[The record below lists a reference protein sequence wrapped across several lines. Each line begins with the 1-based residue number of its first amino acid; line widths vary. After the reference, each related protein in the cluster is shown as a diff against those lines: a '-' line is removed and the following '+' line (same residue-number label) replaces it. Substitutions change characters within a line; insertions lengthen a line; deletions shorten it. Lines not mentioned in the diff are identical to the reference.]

1 MPVIPAEQPFAKFLR
16 AFLCKLLAKFRFR
29 HSTRVSSKDSPMR
42 PISEATAR
50 VSGQSFSR
58 KYVSLGRVLSCWKE
72 IVGDKLASKAQ
83 PVKINYRRREK
94 GGNPVA
100 ILDIAA
106 SSADSTLLH
115 YQKDLILARI
125 NQIFGDQWVTAIRFV
140 AAPVNGKPKAKKT
153 RIPLTEDEK
162 NHLSGMLETLAD
174 PDIKARLETLGTA
187 IMTEQKQ

>member
-1 MPVIPAEQPFAKFLR
+1 
-16 AFLCKLLAKFRFR
+16 
-29 HSTRVSSKDSPMR
+29 MR

-58 KYVSLGRVLSCWKE
+58 KYVSLGRILSSWKE
-72 IVGDKLASKAQ
+72 IVGEKLAGKAQ
-83 PVKINYRRREK
+83 PVKINYRKREK

-115 YQKDLILARI
+115 YQKDLILERI
-125 NQIFGDQWVTAIRFV
+125 NQIFGDKWVTAIRFV
-140 AAPVNGKPKAKKT
+140 ATPVSSKGKTAKKS

-162 NHLSGMLETLAD
+162 SHLSGMLESLAD
-174 PDIKARLETLGTA
+174 PDLKAKLETLGTA
-187 IMTEQKQ
+187 IITEQKQ

>member
-1 MPVIPAEQPFAKFLR
+1 
-16 AFLCKLLAKFRFR
+16 
-29 HSTRVSSKDSPMR
+29 MR

-58 KYVSLGRVLSCWKE
+58 KYVSLGRILSSWKE
-72 IVGDKLASKAQ
+72 IVGEKLAGKAQ
-83 PVKINYRRREK
+83 PVKINYRKREK

-115 YQKDLILARI
+115 YQKDLILERI
-125 NQIFGDQWVTAIRFV
+125 NQIFGDKWVTAIRFV
-140 AAPVNGKPKAKKT
+140 ATPVSIKGKTAKKS

-162 NHLSGMLETLAD
+162 SHLSGMLESLAD
-174 PDIKARLETLGTA
+174 PDLKAKLETLGTA
-187 IMTEQKQ
+187 IITEQKQ

>member
-1 MPVIPAEQPFAKFLR
+1 
-16 AFLCKLLAKFRFR
+16 
-29 HSTRVSSKDSPMR
+29 MR

-58 KYVSLGRVLSCWKE
+58 KYVSLGRILSNWKE
-72 IVGDKLASKAQ
+72 IVGEKLAHKAQ
-83 PVKINYRRREK
+83 PVKINYRKREK

-115 YQKDLILARI
+115 YQKDLILERI
-125 NQIFGDQWVTAIRFV
+125 NQIFGDKWVTAIRFV
-140 AAPVNGKPKAKKT
+140 ATPVSIKGKTAKKS

-162 NHLSGMLETLAD
+162 SHLSGMLESLDDAD
-174 PDIKARLETLGTA
+174 LKARLETLGTA
-187 IMTEQKQ
+187 IITEQKQ

>member
-1 MPVIPAEQPFAKFLR
+1 
-16 AFLCKLLAKFRFR
+16 
-29 HSTRVSSKDSPMR
+29 MR

-58 KYVSLGRVLSCWKE
+58 KYVSLGRILSSWKE
-72 IVGDKLASKAQ
+72 IVGEKLAGKAQ
-83 PVKINYRRREK
+83 PVKINYRKREK

-115 YQKDLILARI
+115 YQKDLILERI
-125 NQIFGDQWVTAIRFV
+125 NQIFGDKWVTAIRFV
-140 AAPVNGKPKAKKT
+140 ATPVSIKGRTAKKS

-162 NHLSGMLETLAD
+162 SHLSGMLESLAD
-174 PDIKARLETLGTA
+174 PDLKAKLETLGTA
-187 IMTEQKQ
+187 IITEQKQ